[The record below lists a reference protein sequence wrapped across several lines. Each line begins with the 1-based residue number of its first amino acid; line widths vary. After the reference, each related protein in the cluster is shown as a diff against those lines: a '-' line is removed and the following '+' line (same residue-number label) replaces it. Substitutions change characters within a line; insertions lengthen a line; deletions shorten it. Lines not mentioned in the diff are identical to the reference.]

1 MIRVAL
7 GLLLISAAAQAQ
19 QPAVRDTTPPR
30 IVLALP
36 ELVTTAMRRNVDLR
50 VAEIGPRTATAEL
63 RAARAA
69 FDPSL
74 LVGSQLGREAN
85 DVLGVSPRTTQATT
99 AHSATLGTVL
109 PAGSR
114 FALTL
119 QNSRVSL
126 SPFAFNSTVP
136 FPVSH
141 ATGLSLAFT
150 QPLLRGFG
158 RAGTYGVVD
167 GATFSVEAA
176 QSRFE
181 RAADVTIATVERAY
195 WILRQSEAVEIVLAQ
210 SVEASKAIWER
221 NVALQARDVAT
232 VLDVLTSERG
242 YATRQTQLWDATRQ
256 RIDAAE
262 QLLFLVHGEEAHGAV
277 LLQAPHVR
285 TTSDAMAVPTVPSFD
300 EAEALAMSRRGDVRA
315 AEREVDA
322 DRRRVEQSRNQVR
335 PRLDLTAAY
344 GYGGLAPTLRFL
356 SYPDSADVRTSNWS
370 LGLTASFFQKN
381 DAARAQHERAESAL
395 ELSRLTR
402 VATDNAVRGETR
414 VAVRAVETARERF
427 LRAGDVGRLAE
438 REYTAA
444 REGARLGLITTFQ
457 LLQYEEQLAQAR
469 LLVAEARFALELAGT
484 EYRLATGA
492 SRAGYRL
499 R

>member
-1 MIRVAL
+1 MTRAAL
-7 GLLLISAAAQAQ
+7 AFLLISVAAQAQ
-19 QPAVRDTTPPR
+19 QPAPRDSSAPR

-36 ELVTTAMRRNVDLR
+36 ELVTTALRRNVDLR
-50 VAEIGPRTATAEL
+50 VAEVGPRTATAEL
-63 RAARAA
+63 LAARAA

-74 LVGSQLGREAN
+74 IVGSELGREAN
-85 DVLGVSPRTTQATT
+85 DVLGVRPRTTQATT

-109 PAGSR
+109 PAGSQ

-126 SPFAFNSTVP
+126 SPFAFNSTLP

-158 RAGTYGVVD
+158 RAGNYGFVE
-167 GATFSVEAA
+167 GAAFSVEAA
-176 QSRFE
+176 QNRYD
-181 RAADVTIATVERAY
+181 RAADRTVAAVERAY
-195 WILRQSEAVEIVLAQ
+195 WILRQSEAVEVVLAQ

-232 VLDVLTSERG
+232 ALDVLTSERG

-262 QLLFLVHGEEAHGAV
+262 QLLFLVHGEEARGPV
-277 LLQAPHVR
+277 LLQAPRVR
-285 TTSDAMAVPTVPSFD
+285 TTADSMAVPPVPSFD

-322 DRRRVEQSRNQVR
+322 DQRRVEQSRNQLR

-344 GYGGLAPTLRFL
+344 GYGGQAQTLRFFQF
-356 SYPDSADVRTSNWS
+356 PDSADVRNSNWS
-370 LGLTASFFQKN
+370 LGLTAAFFQKN
-381 DAARAQHERAESAL
+381 HAARAQHERAESAL
-395 ELSRLTR
+395 EVSRLSR

-414 VAVRAVETARERF
+414 AAVRAVETARERF

-438 REYTAA
+438 REYAAA

-469 LLVAEARFALELAGT
+469 LLVAQARFALELAGT
-484 EYRLATGA
+484 EYRLAIGD

>member
-1 MIRVAL
+1 MTRAVLAF
-7 GLLLISAAAQAQ
+7 LLISAVAQAQ
-19 QPAVRDTTPPR
+19 QPAPRDTSAPR

-36 ELVTTAMRRNVDLR
+36 ELVTTALRRNIDLR
-50 VAEIGPRTATAEL
+50 VAEVGPRAATAEL
-63 RAARAA
+63 LAARSS
-69 FDPSL
+69 FDPNL
-74 LVGSQLGREAN
+74 IVGTELGREAN
-85 DVLGVSPRTTQATT
+85 DVLRVSPRSTQAST

-109 PAGSR
+109 PVGSQ

-126 SPFAFNSTVP
+126 SPFTFNSALP

-141 ATGLSLAFT
+141 ATGLSLSFT

-158 RAGTYGVVD
+158 RAGNYGLVE
-167 GATFSVEAA
+167 GAAASVEAA

-181 RAADVTIATVERAY
+181 RAADLTVAVVERAY
-195 WILRQSEAVEIVLAQ
+195 WILRQSEAVELVLAQ

-232 VLDVLTSERG
+232 ALDVLTAERG

-262 QLLFLVHGEEAHGAV
+262 QLLFLVHGEEARGAI
-277 LLQAPHVR
+277 LLQAPLVR
-285 TTSDAMAVPTVPSFD
+285 TTSDSMTVPSVPSFG
-300 EAEALAMSRRGDVRA
+300 EAESMAMGRRGDVRA

-322 DRRRVEQSRNQVR
+322 DRRRVEQSRNQLR

-344 GYGGLAPTLRFL
+344 GYGGLAPTARFF
-356 SYPDSADVRTSNWS
+356 SFPDSADVRNSNWS

-395 ELSRLTR
+395 EVSRLSR

-414 VAVRAVETARERF
+414 AAVRAVETARERF

-469 LLVAEARFALELAGT
+469 LLLAQARFALESAGT
-484 EYRLATGA
+484 DYRLAVGA
-492 SRAGYRL
+492 SRTGL
-499 R
+499 RAR